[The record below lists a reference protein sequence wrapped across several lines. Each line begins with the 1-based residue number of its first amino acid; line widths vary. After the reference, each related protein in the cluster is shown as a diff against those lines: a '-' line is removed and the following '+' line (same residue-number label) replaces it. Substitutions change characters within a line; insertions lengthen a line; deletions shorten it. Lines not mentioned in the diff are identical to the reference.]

1 MITCTFI
8 RRLLDAVCDEVRIIP
23 ILGPI
28 REAEQPVKPSRCNS
42 QPARKRNLLMAFS
55 MSDSQQVTVTIK
67 AVDKKGNAAT
77 LDGVPEWSS
86 DNSDVLALT
95 PSPDGM
101 SCLVQ
106 AVGPLGTGNIT
117 MKADADLGTGTTE
130 IVGTLEVDITGGQ
143 ATVVTLDPGPV
154 SEQP

>member
-1 MITCTFI
+1 MSPCTII
-8 RRLLDAVCDEVRIIP
+8 RRLLDAMCDEVRLVP

-28 REAEQPVKPSRCNS
+28 READQPVKHSRCHS
-42 QPARKRNLLMAFS
+42 RPARKRNLLMSFS

-67 AVDKKGNAAT
+67 AVDKKGNAAS

-95 PSPDGM
+95 PAADGL

-106 AVGPLGTGNIT
+106 AVGPLGTGSIT
-117 MKADADLGTGTTE
+117 MKADADLGAGTTE
-130 IVGTLEVDITGGQ
+130 IIGTLEVNITGGQ
-143 ATVVTLDPGPV
+143 AVTVALEPGAA
-154 SEQP
+154 SEQE